1 MKRNISGKKWWKTL
15 ACGIAMVAF
24 TGTVGMAS
32 DTMIQTKGTFT
43 GAVGLAKDTEVQTK
57 GTFIS
62 HGPGHFQLALSEGIK
77 DIHWIDKVLPT
88 DSGHMVGLLLDLD
101 EGVTLMITRR
111 DNVPPKGISQESW
124 NTTWYDKPIQG
135 MTDEEYMAIWRRE
148 DPRVSEKYVQL
159 EGGLL
164 SREDMTA
171 ARWDRSVQ
179 MTADGP
185 KVRFTLDMIMKD
197 DPTHRYVITMD
208 YNDIHKYDLE
218 TLKQWIHGFGYLP
231 EQKEKE
237 FAAKGKDLSHAI
249 NRALRLEE
257 AFTLPS
263 LLAPDAELSV
273 EDVKR
278 LETLYQQEL
287 GKFKNDQSLESVK
300 GQSGELMK
308 GQSTE
313 PMNSQQGKVM
323 KGQPPVRTSETVR
336 ITDTGATS
344 QSTWNNDSHTEV
356 TVQRSGQVLLEH
368 K

>member
-1 MKRNISGKKWWKTL
+1 
-15 ACGIAMVAF
+15 
-24 TGTVGMAS
+24 
-32 DTMIQTKGTFT
+32 
-43 GAVGLAKDTEVQTK
+43 
-57 GTFIS
+57 
-62 HGPGHFQLALSEGIK
+62 
-77 DIHWIDKVLPT
+77 
-88 DSGHMVGLLLDLD
+88 
-101 EGVTLMITRR
+101 
-111 DNVPPKGISQESW
+111 
-124 NTTWYDKPIQG
+124 
-135 MTDEEYMAIWRRE
+135 MAIWRRE
-148 DPRVSEKYVQL
+148 DPRVTEKYAQL

-208 YNDIHKYDLE
+208 YHDIHEYDLE
-218 TLKQWIHGFGYLP
+218 TLKQWIDGFGYLP
-231 EQKEKE
+231 ERKEKE
-237 FAAKGKDLSHAI
+237 FAEKGKDLSHAI

-287 GKFKNDQSLESVK
+287 GNFKNDQSLESVN
-300 GQSGELMK
+300 GQSVELMK
-308 GQSTE
+308 DQLTE
-313 PMNSQQGKVM
+313 PMNSQQGEVMKGQLGEVM

-344 QSTWNNDSHTEV
+344 QSTWNDESQTEV
-356 TVQRSGQVLLEH
+356 TLQRSGQVLLEH

>member
-62 HGPGHFQLALSEGIK
+62 HGPGHFQLALSEGVK
-77 DIHWIDKVLPT
+77 DIHWINKVLPT

-101 EGVTLMITRR
+101 EGATLMITRR

-148 DPRVSEKYVQL
+148 DPRVSEKYMQL

-197 DPTHRYVITMD
+197 DLTHRYVITMD
-208 YNDIHKYDLE
+208 YNDIHKYDLD
-218 TLKQWIHGFGYLP
+218 TLKQWIYGFGYLP
-231 EQKEKE
+231 ER
-237 FAAKGKDLSHAI
+237 KGSANSKKAKDLSEAI
-249 NRALRLEE
+249 NRSLRLEE

-263 LLAPDAELSV
+263 LLAPDTELTV

-287 GKFKNDQSLESVK
+287 GKVMN
-300 GQSGELMK
+300 GQSPEPMNGQPGKLMK
-308 GQSTE
+308 GQVGE
-313 PMNSQQGKVM
+313 RM

-344 QSTWNNDSHTEV
+344 QSTWNDESHTEV
-356 TVQRSGQVLLEH
+356 TVQRSGQVLLGH

>member
-1 MKRNISGKKWWKTL
+1 
-15 ACGIAMVAF
+15 
-24 TGTVGMAS
+24 
-32 DTMIQTKGTFT
+32 
-43 GAVGLAKDTEVQTK
+43 
-57 GTFIS
+57 
-62 HGPGHFQLALSEGIK
+62 
-77 DIHWIDKVLPT
+77 
-88 DSGHMVGLLLDLD
+88 
-101 EGVTLMITRR
+101 
-111 DNVPPKGISQESW
+111 
-124 NTTWYDKPIQG
+124 
-135 MTDEEYMAIWRRE
+135 MAIWRRE

-179 MTADGP
+179 MTVDGP

-231 EQKEKE
+231 EQKENANSK
-237 FAAKGKDLSHAI
+237 KGKGLSHAI

-287 GKFKNDQSLESVK
+287 GKFMN
-300 GQSGELMK
+300 GQSPEL
-308 GQSTE
+308 
-313 PMNSQQGKVM
+313 M
-323 KGQPPVRTSETVR
+323 KGQPPVRTLETVR

-344 QSTWNNDSHTEV
+344 QSTWNDESHTEV
-356 TVQRSGQVLLEH
+356 TVQRSGQVLLGH
-368 K
+368 T

>member
-1 MKRNISGKKWWKTL
+1 MKRNLSGKKWWKTL

-24 TGTVGMAS
+24 TGAIGMAS
-32 DTMIQTKGTFT
+32 DTMTQTKGTFT
-43 GAVGLAKDTEVQTK
+43 GAVGMAKDTAIQTK
-57 GTFIS
+57 GTFIT
-62 HGPGHFQLALSEGIK
+62 HGLGHFQLALSEGVK

-111 DNVPPKGISQESW
+111 DNVPPKGILQESW

-135 MTDEEYMAIWRRE
+135 MTDEEYMEIWRRE

-179 MTADGP
+179 MTVDGP

-208 YNDIHKYDLE
+208 YDDIQKYDLE
-218 TLKQWIHGFGYLP
+218 TLKQWIHGFAYLP
-231 EQKEKE
+231 EQKGNVNSK
-237 FAAKGKDLSHAI
+237 KGKDLSEAI
-249 NRALRLEE
+249 NRSLRLEE

-263 LLAPDAELSV
+263 LLAPNAELSV

-287 GKFKNDQSLESVK
+287 EKVMKDQSPESMN
-300 GQSGELMK
+300 GQSGEL
-308 GQSTE
+308 
-313 PMNSQQGKVM
+313 M

-344 QSTWNNDSHTEV
+344 QSTWNDESHTEV
-356 TVQRSGQVLLEH
+356 TVQRSGQVLLGH
-368 K
+368 T

>member
-1 MKRNISGKKWWKTL
+1 MKGNISGKKWWKTL

-32 DTMIQTKGTFT
+32 DTMIQTKGTST
-43 GAVGLAKDTEVQTK
+43 GAVGMAKDTTMQTK
-57 GTFIS
+57 GTFIT

-101 EGVTLMITRR
+101 EGATLMITRR

-185 KVRFTLDMIMKD
+185 KVRFTLDMIMKK
-197 DPTHRYVITMD
+197 DPTHRYVITLD
-208 YNDIHKYDLE
+208 YDDIQKYDLE

-231 EQKEKE
+231 EQKGNANSK
-237 FAAKGKDLSHAI
+237 KGKDLSEAI
-249 NRALRLEE
+249 NRSLRLEE

-308 GQSTE
+308 GQST
-313 PMNSQQGKVM
+313 
-323 KGQPPVRTSETVR
+323 VRTSETVR

>member
-1 MKRNISGKKWWKTL
+1 MKHNKIGKKWWKTL

-24 TGTVGMAS
+24 TG
-32 DTMIQTKGTFT
+32 
-43 GAVGLAKDTEVQTK
+43 AVGVAKDTAVQTK
-57 GTFIS
+57 GTFMT
-62 HGPGHFQLALSEGIK
+62 HEPGHFQLSMSEGVK

-101 EGVTLMITRR
+101 EGTTVMITRR
-111 DNVPPKGISQESW
+111 DNVPPKGISQELW

-148 DPRVSEKYVQL
+148 DPHVSEKYVQL

-179 MTADGP
+179 LTPDGP

-208 YNDIHKYDLE
+208 YDDIHKYDLD
-218 TLKQWIHGFGYLP
+218 TLKQWIYGFGYLP
-231 EQKEKE
+231 ERKENTNSK
-237 FAAKGKDLSHAI
+237 KGKDLSEAI
-249 NRALRLEE
+249 NRSLRLEE

-287 GKFKNDQSLESVK
+287 GNLMKDQLPDPMN
-300 GQSGELMK
+300 GQSGKLMK
-308 GQSTE
+308 DQSRE
-313 PMNSQQGKVM
+313 LAKR
-323 KGQPPVRTSETVR
+323 QPSVRTSETVR

-344 QSTWNNDSHTEV
+344 QSTWNDESHTEV

>member
-1 MKRNISGKKWWKTL
+1 MKRNITGKKWWKPL

-24 TGTVGMAS
+24 TGAVGMAS
-32 DTMIQTKGTFT
+32 DTTVQMKGTFT
-43 GAVGLAKDTEVQTK
+43 GEVGMAKDTEVQTK
-57 GTFIS
+57 GTFIT
-62 HGPGHFQLALSEGIK
+62 HGPGHFQLALSEGVK

-111 DNVPPKGISQESW
+111 DNVPPQGISQESW

-148 DPRVSEKYVQL
+148 DPHVSEKYVQL

-185 KVRFTLDMIMKD
+185 KVGFTLDMIMKD

-237 FAAKGKDLSHAI
+237 FATKGKDLSHAI

-257 AFTLPS
+257 AFALPS

-287 GKFKNDQSLESVK
+287 GKVMDGQSPESMNS
-300 GQSGELMK
+300 QSGELMK
-308 GQSTE
+308 GQSGELTK
-313 PMNSQQGKVM
+313 SQSGEFM
-323 KGQPPVRTSETVR
+323 KDQPPVRTSETVR

-344 QSTWNNDSHTEV
+344 QSTWNDESHTEV
-356 TVQRSGQVLLEH
+356 TVQRSRQVLLGH

>member
-1 MKRNISGKKWWKTL
+1 MKRNLSGKKWWKTL

-24 TGTVGMAS
+24 TGAIGMAS
-32 DTMIQTKGTFT
+32 DTMTQTKGAFT
-43 GAVGLAKDTEVQTK
+43 GAVGMGKDTAMQTK
-57 GTFIS
+57 GTFIT
-62 HGPGHFQLALSEGIK
+62 HGPGHFQLVLSEGVK

-88 DSGHMVGLLLDLD
+88 DSGHMVGLLLDLN
-101 EGVTLMITRR
+101 GGATVMITRR

-179 MTADGP
+179 MTVDGP

-208 YNDIHKYDLE
+208 YDDVQKYDLE

-231 EQKEKE
+231 EQKGNVNSK
-237 FAAKGKDLSHAI
+237 KGKDLSETI
-249 NRALRLEE
+249 NRSLRLEE

-287 GKFKNDQSLESVK
+287 EKVMKDQSPESMN

-308 GQSTE
+308 GQ
-313 PMNSQQGKVM
+313 
-323 KGQPPVRTSETVR
+323 PPVRTLETVR

-344 QSTWNNDSHTEV
+344 QSTWNDESHTEV

>member
-1 MKRNISGKKWWKTL
+1 MKRNISGKKWWKPL
-15 ACGIAMVAF
+15 ACGIVMVTF
-24 TGTVGMAS
+24 TGAVGMAS

-43 GAVGLAKDTEVQTK
+43 GAVGMAKDTEVQTK
-57 GTFIS
+57 GTFIT
-62 HGPGHFQLALSEGIK
+62 HGPGHFQLALSEGVK

-101 EGVTLMITRR
+101 EGATLMITRR

-231 EQKEKE
+231 EQKGDANSK
-237 FAAKGKDLSHAI
+237 KGKDLSEMI
-249 NRALRLEE
+249 NRSLRLEE

-287 GKFKNDQSLESVK
+287 GKVMKDQSPEPMN

-308 GQSTE
+308 GQPGE
-313 PMNSQQGKVM
+313 LMKGQPGELM

-336 ITDTGATS
+336 ITDTGVTS
-344 QSTWNNDSHTEV
+344 QSTWNDESHTEV

>member
-1 MKRNISGKKWWKTL
+1 
-15 ACGIAMVAF
+15 
-24 TGTVGMAS
+24 
-32 DTMIQTKGTFT
+32 
-43 GAVGLAKDTEVQTK
+43 
-57 GTFIS
+57 
-62 HGPGHFQLALSEGIK
+62 
-77 DIHWIDKVLPT
+77 
-88 DSGHMVGLLLDLD
+88 
-101 EGVTLMITRR
+101 
-111 DNVPPKGISQESW
+111 
-124 NTTWYDKPIQG
+124 
-135 MTDEEYMAIWRRE
+135 MAIWRRE

-179 MTADGP
+179 MTVDGP

-231 EQKEKE
+231 EQKENANSK
-237 FAAKGKDLSHAI
+237 KGKGLSHAI

-287 GKFKNDQSLESVK
+287 GKFMNGQSPEPMNGQPGELMK

-308 GQSTE
+308 GQ
-313 PMNSQQGKVM
+313 
-323 KGQPPVRTSETVR
+323 PPVRTLETVR

-344 QSTWNNDSHTEV
+344 QSTWNDESHTEV
-356 TVQRSGQVLLEH
+356 TVQRSGQVLLGH
-368 K
+368 T

>member
-1 MKRNISGKKWWKTL
+1 MKRNIVGKKWWKAL
-15 ACGIAMVAF
+15 ACGIAMAAF
-24 TGTVGMAS
+24 TGAVGMAN
-32 DTMIQTKGTFT
+32 DAMVQTAIQTKGTFIT
-43 GAVGLAKDTEVQTK
+43 HE
-57 GTFIS
+57 
-62 HGPGHFQLALSEGIK
+62 PGHFQLSLSEGVK

-101 EGVTLMITRR
+101 DEATVMITRR

-124 NTTWYDKPIQG
+124 NTTWYDKPIKG

-148 DPRVSEKYVQL
+148 DPRVTEKYVQL

-208 YNDIHKYDLE
+208 YHDIHKYDLE
-218 TLKQWIHGFGYLP
+218 TLKQWIYGFGYLP
-231 EQKEKE
+231 ERKEKE
-237 FAAKGKDLSHAI
+237 FAEKGKDLSHAI

-300 GQSGELMK
+300 GQSVELMED
-308 GQSTE
+308 QLTE
-313 PMNSQQGKVM
+313 PMNSQQGEVMKSQSGELM

-344 QSTWNNDSHTEV
+344 QSTWNDESQTEV

>member
-24 TGTVGMAS
+24 TGAIGMAS
-32 DTMIQTKGTFT
+32 DTMTQTKGTFT
-43 GAVGLAKDTEVQTK
+43 GAVGMAKDTAIQTK
-57 GTFIS
+57 GTFIT
-62 HGPGHFQLALSEGIK
+62 HGPGHFQLALSEGVK

-111 DNVPPKGISQESW
+111 DNVPPKGIPQESW

-179 MTADGP
+179 MTVDGP

-231 EQKEKE
+231 EQKENANSK
-237 FAAKGKDLSHAI
+237 KGKGLSHAI

-287 GKFKNDQSLESVK
+287 GKFMNGQSPEPMNGQPGELMK

-308 GQSTE
+308 GQ
-313 PMNSQQGKVM
+313 
-323 KGQPPVRTSETVR
+323 PPVRTLETVR

-344 QSTWNNDSHTEV
+344 QSTWNDESHTEV
-356 TVQRSGQVLLEH
+356 TVQRSGQVLLGH
-368 K
+368 T